1 MCGPLRYIAIEGPI
15 GVGKTTLAR
24 RLGTDIDAE
33 LLLEDA
39 NENPFLARFY
49 REPRQYALAAQ
60 LFFLMQRANQIR
72 ALGQS
77 DLFNPIRVADFT
89 FHKESLFAELTLDPD
104 ELNLYHQLHGHVMV
118 GVPIPDLVIYLQAP
132 VEVLLQRISRRGIGY
147 EQSITAQY
155 LMQLTELYQKFFQS
169 YEAGPLLIVDT
180 SRIDLV
186 NDENCYQALLE
197 EVFHVRAGRNFLHLD
212 TFL

>member
-1 MCGPLRYIAIEGPI
+1 
-15 GVGKTTLAR
+15 
-24 RLGTDIDAE
+24 
-33 LLLEDA
+33 
-39 NENPFLARFY
+39 
-49 REPRQYALAAQ
+49 
-60 LFFLMQRANQIR
+60 MQRANQIR

-89 FHKESLFAELTLDPD
+89 FHKESLFAELTLDSD

-147 EQSITAQY
+147 EQSITAPY
-155 LMQLTELYQKFFQS
+155 LMQLTELYQKYFQR

-186 NDENCYQALLE
+186 NGEYCYQALLE
-197 EVFHVRAGRNFLHLD
+197 EVLHVGSGRHFLHLD